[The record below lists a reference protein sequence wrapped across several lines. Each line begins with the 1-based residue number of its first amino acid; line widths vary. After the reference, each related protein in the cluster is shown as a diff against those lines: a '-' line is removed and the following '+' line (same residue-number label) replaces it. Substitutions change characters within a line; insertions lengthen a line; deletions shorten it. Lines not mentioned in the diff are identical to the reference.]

1 MVLSINV
8 LLFSRHMIGDAG
20 YAYVPTKSTMQ
31 ILHGSRLAFQGL
43 EDSDLDWLLYP
54 CHPTFY
60 CAIASK
66 LVTARC
72 LAMQLD
78 VSCLSLLSKA
88 IEGAV

>member
-1 MVLSINV
+1 MHTYRQSQQCRSSTVL
-8 LLFSRHMIGDAG
+8 G
-20 YAYVPTKSTMQ
+20 
-31 ILHGSRLAFQGL
+31 LAFQGL

>member
-1 MVLSINV
+1 MHTYRQSQQCR
-8 LLFSRHMIGDAG
+8 SST
-20 YAYVPTKSTMQ
+20 VP
-31 ILHGSRLAFQGL
+31 GLAFQGL

-60 CAIASK
+60 CAIAPK

-78 VSCLSLLSKA
+78 VSYLSLLSKA
-88 IEGAV
+88 IEVAKVQCRTTVSIN